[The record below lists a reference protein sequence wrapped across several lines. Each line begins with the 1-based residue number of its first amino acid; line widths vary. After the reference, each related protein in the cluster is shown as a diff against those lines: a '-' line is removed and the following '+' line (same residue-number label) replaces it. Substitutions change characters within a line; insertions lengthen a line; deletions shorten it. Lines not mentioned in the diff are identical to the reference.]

1 MISFILSSMRYRLD
15 LVLYLTHTLI
25 LSPLSHHRLEEGPHR
40 SKICREVQEVADEI
54 IQSAEQVLKSMKKIV
69 LIIATDVIPEDGD
82 ILETLKTLDNLP
94 VIVVIRLCTGK
105 QRKNRRTDTH
115 TQTDRQTDAQT
126 HRHIHTDTETDTQTD
141 RHTDTQ
147 THIHTD
153 IHTHRQRHRHTLRQR
168 HRHIDRY
175 TD

>member
-1 MISFILSSMRYRLD
+1 MTSFILSSMRYRPD

-115 TQTDRQTDAQT
+115 THRQTDAQT